1 MPAGILDLIANS
13 MAMKRQRQQEKDQE
27 AMQGVQEALYAWSN
41 PSAQNDQKNA
51 ISNLDYYLGELV
63 GPGYKEHQP
72 FVLNALHG
80 VGNAILG
87 SLGLQLPQKHL
98 PQMPVAPGQPA
109 PLTRRDGSPVDQG
122 PQQNFTPAN
131 RTQIPQQQPAS
142 PSSLAPGGPGVSAQA
157 LTGQQPRTIMGQ
169 PVSATGI
176 PVGKQPGAPVL
187 MPISAE
193 TMRGARIADIMS
205 RGGMG
210 KEPQAAEEHLQT
222 LMQAHRRGEMSL
234 DDVKQNMVQFLSA
247 QPTTATGTETNTYI
261 RFPAEGDKPTH
272 TEIFQRNTRTGSL
285 MQHGKPVSWDEITRR
300 GGTETT
306 KPTVDRTVWSNVS
319 GRNKQ
324 VQDYFQQNPAA
335 GPPPGPKDIVRI
347 GMRIPGEGGPPEVIQ
362 AMLMPPPAGADR
374 TQLAQLQKAAK
385 ARYGRVGP
393 DGKVQPISDEE
404 AEQIGSDMYINFQN
418 LKTAREQQQMGLT
431 EFQTGISPGLGIEN
445 ISLPPGVRR
454 IAPGAPLT
462 FDQVQAMGQE
472 PSAGVPGAGAAPVTA
487 PTPAPSP
494 TGAQPPAAGFPSAR
508 PGPTPPPAQPGG
520 AAPQGGLPGG
530 ASAQTSPQTFSPL
543 GVPQQSPQLQQQ
555 NAVNEYL
562 AKVNGIGGYNQAGAM
577 QGALVLQQRFG
588 LTSGQLDEAA
598 AEYTGNKKAIQANQ
612 EQSAGML
619 RFVDAIDAFSDQFI
633 NAARQVPDAGSLFAN
648 TVQRDFLSKFY
659 SNPKLASMKAAG
671 LALDRVWSAI
681 TSNAYQSRAQLPQ
694 GALKATMDSI
704 NDKMTFPEMLAVVK
718 RIKTESATER
728 WTFGK
733 QEWDIKRKQELNPI
747 GQATGFKAGPPP
759 KMPPEMTGKPADG
772 TERQVRAK
780 GSSQVVTFY
789 YDAEKDQWTRTKPQ
803 RKQQ

>member
-13 MAMKRQRQQEKDQE
+13 LAMKKQRQQEKDAE
-27 AMQGVQEALYAWSN
+27 AMSGVRQALSAWSS
-41 PSAQNDQKNA
+41 PSAQNDQQNA
-51 ISNLDYYLGELV
+51 IQDLDYYLGELV

-72 FVLNALHG
+72 FILNALHG
-80 VGNAILG
+80 LGNAILG
-87 SLGLQLPQKHL
+87 GMGAQLPQKRL
-98 PQMPVAPGQPA
+98 PQIPIAPGQPA
-109 PLTRRDGSPVDQG
+109 PLTRRDGTAVG
-122 PQQNFTPAN
+122 QQQP
-131 RTQIPQQQPAS
+131 PQQQPAT
-142 PSSLAPGGPGVSAQA
+142 PSSLAPGGPGVSAQTLA
-157 LTGQQPRTIMGQ
+157 TGQQPQTIMGQ
-169 PVSATGI
+169 PVSATGV
-176 PVGKQPGAPVL
+176 PVGRQPGAPVL

-193 TMRGARIADIMS
+193 AARGARIADLMAQ
-205 RGGMG
+205 GKLGG
-210 KEPQAAEEHLQT
+210 KEAQEAEQHLQT
-222 LMQAHRRGEMSL
+222 LMQAQRRGEMTL
-234 DDVKQNMVQFLSA
+234 DEVKENMKQFLSA
-247 QPTTATGTETNTYI
+247 QLTTGMGTESNTYI
-261 RFPAEGDKPTH
+261 RFPADGDKPTH
-272 TEIFQRNTRTGSL
+272 TEIFQRNTRTGALS
-285 MQHGKPVSWDEITRR
+285 QHGKPVSWDEITRR

-335 GPPPGPKDIVRI
+335 GPPPGPRDIVRI
-347 GMRIPGEGGPPEVIQ
+347 GQRISGEGGPPEIIQ
-362 AMLMPPPAGADR
+362 AMLMPAPAGADR

-393 DGKVQPISDEE
+393 DGKLQPISDEE

-431 EFQTGISPGLGIEN
+431 EFQSGISPGLGIES

-472 PSAGVPGAGAAPVTA
+472 PSAGAPALLPPQAAPTA
-487 PTPAPSP
+487 PQQPAPAAPP

-508 PGPTPPPAQPGG
+508 PGPTSPPAQPGA
-520 AAPQGGLPGG
+520 AAP
-530 ASAQTSPQTFSPL
+530 AQTSPQTFSPL
-543 GVPQQSPQLQQQ
+543 GVPGVAPQAQQQ

-562 AKVNGIGGYNQAGAM
+562 AKINGLGGYNQAGAM
-577 QGALVLQQRFG
+577 QGALVLQQKFG

-619 RFVDAIDAFSDQFI
+619 RFVDAIDQFSDQFL

-728 WTFGK
+728 WTFAK
-733 QEWDIKRKQELNPI
+733 QEWDIKRKQEANPI
-747 GQATGFKAGPPP
+747 GQATGFRAGPAPA
-759 KMPPEMTGKPADG
+759 MPREMTGKPADG
-772 TERQVRAK
+772 TARQVRAK
-780 GSSQVVTFY
+780 GSNEVVTFY
-789 YDAEKDQWTRTKPQ
+789 YDAEKDQWTRTQP
-803 RKQQ
+803 RRQQ